1 MKGKSLLAGI
11 AIVLLALASGLGW
24 YLGNQQKLEV
34 ASYGFIHEQADKL
47 VVNFGQTL
55 VWLNTYGEE
64 QAAVNFA
71 DLGIQAEGDFEFF
84 ANGDLL
90 VYHRA
95 TKPSLW
101 KNLKRYHRV
110 KEDAVEK
117 PIASDGFYRCQLD
130 LNRCQRFGVSL
141 PAING
146 SFRLAVDTRDDS
158 VYLAHTAAF
167 KLYKIGSTGGIL
179 AESDSASFKFPNQL
193 WFANDQLWVADTN
206 NHRLAQLS
214 VKSERFAEVEQE
226 FNTSLDRR
234 HRWPHQF
241 ASDGETFW
249 VNIADGGMANGRI
262 GIYSR
267 DGKAQGEL
275 TAAQGK
281 DPIAVYW
288 WQDVLW
294 LADFSEPLFERIS
307 TDGDVLAEVSAPTL
321 ERLAAQSDEQK
332 IAGAKLS
339 QMGGIAFVVVMLL
352 GFTAAW
358 LLERQQ
364 TVAALTGQDT
374 EALKESVAKPVKDHV
389 ASEVFWISNKFLA
402 KSRYMKWLF
411 IVLPILILGSF
422 VMLAIEVANDQ
433 SVSLKVEGLSVWAA
447 VVLCL
452 SLVMYCSYR
461 MMTRVALQKI
471 GVIGTSLVL
480 HSSDEASTIASAENI
495 FYNDNY
501 LLADDIVVSLGNK
514 RQRVFDDGE
523 LNDWVFPRLKLATPI
538 SRIAVLKKMWSIK
551 DPFIIS
557 GAVMLVV
564 MIAMVIVIEFA
575 GKS

>member
-1 MKGKSLLAGI
+1 MKGKSLLAGV

-24 YLGNQQKLEV
+24 YLGNQQKLEA
-34 ASYGFIHEQADKL
+34 ASYGFIHEQADQL

-55 VWLNTYGEE
+55 VWLNAYGEE
-64 QAAVNFA
+64 QAAVNFS

-101 KNLKRYHRV
+101 KNIKRYHRV
-110 KEDAVEK
+110 KEHAVEK
-117 PIASDGFYRCQLD
+117 PVASDGFYRCQLD
-130 LNRCQRFGVSL
+130 IRRCQRFGVSL

-179 AESDSASFKFPNQL
+179 AESDSTNFKFPNQL

-214 VKSERFAEVEQE
+214 VKTERFAEVEQE

-241 ASDGETFW
+241 ASNGETFW

-294 LADFSEPLFERIS
+294 LADFSEPLLERIS
-307 TDGDVLAEVSAPTL
+307 TEGDVLADVSAPTL
-321 ERLAAQSDEQK
+321 ERLAAQSDGQK

-339 QMGGIAFVVVMLL
+339 QLGGIAFVVVMLL

-374 EALKESVAKPVKDHV
+374 EALKESVAKPVKEHV
-389 ASEVFWISNKFLA
+389 TSEVFWISNQFLA

-411 IVLPILILGSF
+411 IALPILMLSSF
-422 VMLAIEVANDQ
+422 VLLAIEVANDE
-433 SVSLKVEGLSVWAA
+433 SASLKIEDLSIWAA
-447 VVLCL
+447 VVICL
-452 SLVMYCSYR
+452 SFIMYSSYR
-461 MMTRVALQKI
+461 MMQRIALQKI
-471 GVIGTSLVL
+471 GVIGASLVL
-480 HSSDEASTIASAENI
+480 QNSDRSSTVARAENI

-501 LLADDIVVSLGNK
+501 LLADDIIISLGNK
-514 RQRVFDDGE
+514 RQRIFSDEE

-564 MIAMVIVIEFA
+564 MIAMAIVIEFA

>member
-1 MKGKSLLAGI
+1 M
-11 AIVLLALASGLGW
+11 
-24 YLGNQQKLEV
+24 
-34 ASYGFIHEQADKL
+34 
-47 VVNFGQTL
+47 
-55 VWLNTYGEE
+55 
-64 QAAVNFA
+64 
-71 DLGIQAEGDFEFF
+71 
-84 ANGDLL
+84 
-90 VYHRA
+90 
-95 TKPSLW
+95 
-101 KNLKRYHRV
+101 
-110 KEDAVEK
+110 
-117 PIASDGFYRCQLD
+117 
-130 LNRCQRFGVSL
+130 
-141 PAING
+141 
-146 SFRLAVDTRDDS
+146 
-158 VYLAHTAAF
+158 
-167 KLYKIGSTGGIL
+167 
-179 AESDSASFKFPNQL
+179 
-193 WFANDQLWVADTN
+193 ADTN

-226 FNTSLDRR
+226 FNARLDRR

-307 TDGDVLAEVSAPTL
+307 TDGDVLADVSAPTL
-321 ERLAAQSDEQK
+321 GRLAAQSDEQK

-374 EALKESVAKPVKDHV
+374 EALKESIAKPVKEHV
-389 ASEVFWISNKFLA
+389 TSEVLWISNKLLVKA
-402 KSRYMKWLF
+402 RYMKWLF
-411 IVLPILILGSF
+411 IVLPILMLGSF
-422 VMLAIEVANDQ
+422 VMLAIEVANDH
-433 SVSLKVEGLSVWAA
+433 SVSLKVEDLSVWAA
-447 VVLCL
+447 VVFCL
-452 SLVMYCSYR
+452 SLVIYCSYR
-461 MMTRVALQKI
+461 MMTRIALQKI

-480 HSSDEASTIASAENI
+480 HSSDETSTIASAENI

-514 RQRVFDDGE
+514 RQRIFDDGE
-523 LNDWVFPRLKLATPI
+523 LNEWVFPRLKLSTPVT
-538 SRIAVLKKMWSIK
+538 RMAVLKKMWKIK
-551 DPFIIS
+551 DPFFINS
-557 GAVMLVV
+557 AVMFSV
-564 MIAMVIVIEFA
+564 MIAMLIVLELA
-575 GKS
+575 GK